1 MHSIGHNTV
10 SIGMS
15 VDTQGLTMEYIHVF
29 VDVFLFVF
37 VDVFVKNFL
46 VRMN

>member
-29 VDVFLFVF
+29 VDVF
-37 VDVFVKNFL
+37 VKNFL